1 MTTGAAPRRRFV
13 RRLVVAAVLLA
24 IIPVI
29 AVGLLLIDINRDALR
44 ERGEDVLFAV
54 TDDVVH
60 EVGASLDDARDHLAA
75 ISGVLAD
82 STLTTEMR
90 IATARALVSARGRGA
105 VAIYDETGAKIDTI
119 VSGGLTWRGNDSLV
133 PELRERATNDG
144 FALGPV
150 EIIDDASRV
159 PLVVPIKGEATRWFA
174 VTLVSLDPLAE
185 RLLSLARDRFAGRF
199 DGIAVIDASM
209 RFIIHVDPEQRLSPA
224 GQLDALRGIDA
235 QALRAGILVYR
246 EVDGAHGGVLA
257 VVRSVPGLP
266 WAVVAQLPRDQVY
279 APLDRARRLVI
290 IAVASAAILAL
301 IAAVLLSRRAA
312 APIHKLVALAQD
324 LGRRKFQRRV
334 ELRTGDELE
343 TLAVAM
349 SNAAAALDASD
360 ERLREEAAI
369 RTQLRRYLPGKLV
382 ERIVAHEPATTL
394 ASGRRRITVVF
405 ADIAAFSALAEREPP
420 DRVAALL
427 NQLFTMLTEIVFRH
441 GGTVDK
447 LIGDCMMAFWGA
459 PDDQP
464 DHARRAVAAAIDM
477 QRWLDVANDCWEQSM
492 GLTIH
497 LAIGVHTGDAVVGN
511 LGSDARMEYTC
522 IGDTVNVASRLE
534 GLARPQQILISE
546 ATREELDPDVKCA
559 RIGRRRLPGRMAP
572 VELHEILL

>member
-1 MTTGAAPRRRFV
+1 MTPRDPPKRRFV
-13 RRLVVAAVLLA
+13 RRLVAAAVVLA
-24 IIPVI
+24 IVPVI

-44 ERGEDVLFAV
+44 ERGEEVLFAV

-60 EVGASLDDARDHLAA
+60 EVGTALDDARAQLAG
-75 ISGVLAD
+75 ISGLLAD
-82 STLTTEMR
+82 STISTELR
-90 IATARALVSARGRGA
+90 IAAARAMVAARGQGA
-105 VAIYDETGAKIDTI
+105 VALYDDTGAKIDTI
-119 VSGGLTWRGNDSLV
+119 VADGMSWRGNDSLI
-133 PELRERATNDG
+133 PELRERATQDG

-150 EIIDDASRV
+150 EVIDEVSRV

-174 VTLVSLDPLAE
+174 VTLVSLEPLAE

-199 DGIAVIDASM
+199 DGIAVIDAGM
-209 RFIIHVDPEQRLSPA
+209 RFIIHVDPERRLTPA

-235 QALRAGILVYR
+235 PALRAGILVYR
-246 EVDGAHGGVLA
+246 EVDGAGGGVLA

-266 WAVVAQLPRDQVY
+266 WAVVAQLPREQVY
-279 APLDRARRLVI
+279 APLEHARRLVI
-290 IAVASAAILAL
+290 IAVASAALLAL
-301 IAAVLLSRRAA
+301 IAALLLSRRAA
-312 APIHKLVALAQD
+312 APIQKLVELARD
-324 LGRRKFQRRV
+324 LGRRKFERRV

-343 TLAVAM
+343 TLAIAM
-349 SNAAAALDASD
+349 SNAAAELDAS
-360 ERLREEAAI
+360 EQRLREEAAI

-447 LIGDCMMAFWGA
+447 LIGDCIMAFWGA

-464 DHARRAVAAAIDM
+464 DHAQRAVAAAIDM
-477 QRWLDVANDCWEQSM
+477 QRWLDVANDCWEQSL

-522 IGDTVNVASRLE
+522 VGDTVNVASRLE

-546 ATREELDPDVKCA
+546 ATRECLDPAVRCA
-559 RIGRRRLPGRMAP
+559 HIGRRRLPGRMAP